1 MSATDNFARNY
12 IGKQIMNFDFGT
24 QTKMCLKNMHD
35 KNIYFYNNLLLELKF
50 AHKISP
56 ENAFDCISNISLQI
70 GNLTMFDLPGKVIHE
85 ILRMSNKYYEEF
97 TAANELIIPIQDLF
111 LSNEKYLPAVH
122 DVIICYDISSQSHE
136 CIITNGCIYVT
147 RIDLDEDTN
156 IKSTPVMRY
165 HIEKLIVDGLS
176 KISIDFLIKN
186 IIVLSS
192 DNSKTWDRSSQFNL
206 PVKGSER
213 AVPALVGQGN
223 TGIEASS
230 ITCLRRDSSA
240 ALGGQGKP
248 DVKIKSQKKKNP
260 NYFPNNYCRIL
271 ENFDRTIFHRPDGN
285 LITFDFDKEFYL
297 RIKTSHASL
306 MTIVYCYYDILEID
320 GNIIKYASNK
330 ITILQTI

>member
-206 PVKGSER
+206 PVKG
-213 AVPALVGQGN
+213 
-223 TGIEASS
+223 
-230 ITCLRRDSSA
+230 
-240 ALGGQGKP
+240 QGKP